1 MFSFFRNKRKKEN
14 DLDARV
20 TALEEQNLELR
31 RTLLKASIDLANIDA
46 ILKATV
52 FSQTQLADD
61 VHQIYVAV
69 KQVLTPD
76 DYYSKNFLKFGPDDD
91 DDGGLLN

>member
-1 MFSFFRNKRKKEN
+1 MFSFFRKKREKQNQLE
-14 DLDARV
+14 ARV
-20 TALEEQNLELR
+20 TALEEQNVELR
-31 RTLLKASIDLANIDA
+31 QTLLKASIDLSNIDT
-46 ILKATV
+46 ILRATV